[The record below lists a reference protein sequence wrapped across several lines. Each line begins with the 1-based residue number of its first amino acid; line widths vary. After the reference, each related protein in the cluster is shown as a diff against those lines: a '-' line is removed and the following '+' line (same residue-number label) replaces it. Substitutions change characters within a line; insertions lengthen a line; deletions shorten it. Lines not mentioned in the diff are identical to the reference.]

1 MIRDVRFFLRN
12 VARNKTK
19 KIEKTMTCG
28 TKKKKKDSA
37 REINHSTAAA
47 AVSDAPPPLAVNFSN
62 HRARPASLSTSLPAA
77 RSLSG
82 AGCTRHSTSSVRD
95 T

>member
-1 MIRDVRFFLRN
+1 MYVFFLRN

-19 KIEKTMTCG
+19 KIEKTMTSG
-28 TKKKKKDSA
+28 TKKKKKRQA

-47 AVSDAPPPLAVNFSN
+47 AVSDAPPPPLAVNFSN